1 MNSEYI
7 QYFLQKVKVRKMDVE
22 TGPEDSQQ
30 QSMLDSEDQ
39 LPTKLT
45 P

>member
-1 MNSEYI
+1 MNSAYI
-7 QYFLQKVKVRKMDVE
+7 QYFLHRVKVRKNDVE
-22 TGPEDSQQ
+22 AGPEEQQ
-30 QSMLDSEDQ
+30 QSMMNSEVL